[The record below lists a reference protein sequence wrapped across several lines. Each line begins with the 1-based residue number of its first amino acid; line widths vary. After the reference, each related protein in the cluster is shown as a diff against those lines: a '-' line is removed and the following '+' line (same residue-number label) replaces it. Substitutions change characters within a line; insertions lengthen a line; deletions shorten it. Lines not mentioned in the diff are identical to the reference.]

1 MLQDILRL
9 SCEAVRGLGL
19 ELALARIATGERQRF
34 HNVAVNAV
42 DATREVLDA
51 VGSPQQRDRHAVGG
65 HADHP
70 VAGDRAVTAGC
81 GPRRT
86 ICASP
91 RAIADDDV
99 NVFVKVDDVLGAVMA
114 ERELHAVVSAR
125 TMFQLTPSNGA
136 T

>member
-51 VGSPQQRDRHAVGG
+51 VGSPQQRDRHVVGG
-65 HADHP
+65 EWRHHADFLTAPLSPPKFRPDRADHLVEHADHT
-70 VAGDRAVTAGC
+70 VAWDRAVTAGC

-99 NVFVKVDDVLGAVMA
+99 NVF
-114 ERELHAVVSAR
+114 
-125 TMFQLTPSNGA
+125 
-136 T
+136 